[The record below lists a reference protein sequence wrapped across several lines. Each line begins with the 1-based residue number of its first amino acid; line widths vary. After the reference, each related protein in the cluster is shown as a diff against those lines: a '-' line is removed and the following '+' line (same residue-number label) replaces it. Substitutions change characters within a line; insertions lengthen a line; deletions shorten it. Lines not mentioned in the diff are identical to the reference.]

1 MGRSEGEDLSMLLR
15 LKRRRARLL
24 LLLILVERLLGAG
37 VVVVDINPRVDSG
50 ILVQRTVRVV
60 VAVVALTVGVPVV
73 KLVVAGVELVD
84 AVVVWRGRF
93 QWMDEVSYESGAV
106 MLHYVHLSMRRS
118 PWLLLAVRLR
128 ARGGRGTA
136 PHVTSPISAP

>member
-60 VAVVALTVGVPVV
+60 VAVAALTV
-73 KLVVAGVELVD
+73 
-84 AVVVWRGRF
+84 
-93 QWMDEVSYESGAV
+93 
-106 MLHYVHLSMRRS
+106 
-118 PWLLLAVRLR
+118 
-128 ARGGRGTA
+128 
-136 PHVTSPISAP
+136 